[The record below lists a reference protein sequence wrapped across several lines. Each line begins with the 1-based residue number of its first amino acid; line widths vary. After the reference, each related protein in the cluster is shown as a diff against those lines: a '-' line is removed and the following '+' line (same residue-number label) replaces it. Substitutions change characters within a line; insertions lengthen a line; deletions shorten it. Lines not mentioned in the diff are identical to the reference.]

1 MAVSRR
7 RAPNGRQEF
16 SMALCPAGTCE
27 TCVGIRGRAKRY
39 IVIVSQCPL
48 KVCGLLLFVV
58 ASSPSA
64 ERGWLLGSV
73 GFFGNGG
80 FVDHAKNSKL
90 VIACKGQKVI
100 VQTDELGDYS
110 VQLGHCEYRLIE
122 VVAPSGYTLTI
133 SPRQARTFTIR
144 DGGRT
149 RFDVML
155 TPATPPTPNVIDEFN
170 RSNGPKARMNPAE
183 AGPGSPRVS
192 WAQATEGPT
201 VKVVFS
207 VDDTMELPAFKAT
220 CDRPCNN
227 VMSEAAGNYEP
238 VPLSFEH
245 EPNSVGLT
253 LRSPRPL
260 GAGVRVLWVIRS
272 LDERSIAITDFRILE
287 IGEVPAEL
295 RH

>member
-1 MAVSRR
+1 
-7 RAPNGRQEF
+7 
-16 SMALCPAGTCE
+16 
-27 TCVGIRGRAKRY
+27 
-39 IVIVSQCPL
+39 VIVSQCPL
-48 KVCGLLLFVV
+48 KVCGLLLFVG

-64 ERGWLLGSV
+64 EHGWLLGSV
-73 GFFGNGG
+73 GFFGNSG
-80 FVDHAKNSKL
+80 FVDNAKKSKL

-100 VQTDELGDYS
+100 VQADELGDYG

-122 VVAPSGYTLTI
+122 VVASSGYTLTI

-144 DGGRT
+144 DGGNT
-149 RFDVML
+149 RFDVMI
-155 TPATPPTPNVIDEFN
+155 TPATPPPPNMIGEIPFSRRN
-170 RSNGPKARMNPAE
+170 ESKARMNPAE
-183 AGPGSPRVS
+183 VGPGSPRVS

-227 VMSEAAGNYEP
+227 VRSEATGNYEP
-238 VPLSFEH
+238 IPLSFDNA
-245 EPNSVGLT
+245 PNSVGLT

-272 LDERSIAITDFRILE
+272 LDQRSITITDFRILE

>member
-1 MAVSRR
+1 M
-7 RAPNGRQEF
+7 
-16 SMALCPAGTCE
+16 
-27 TCVGIRGRAKRY
+27 
-39 IVIVSQCPL
+39 IVAQCPL
-48 KVCGLLLFVV
+48 KICGLILFVV

-73 GFFGNGG
+73 GFFGNSG
-80 FVDHAKNSKL
+80 FVEFAKKSKL
-90 VIACKGQKVI
+90 VIACKGQKAI
-100 VQTDELGDYS
+100 VQADELGDYG
-110 VQLGHCEYRLIE
+110 VQLRHCEYRLIE
-122 VVAPSGYTLTI
+122 VVGPSGDTLTI
-133 SPRQARTFTIR
+133 SPKQARTFTIR

-149 RFDVML
+149 RFDVMI
-155 TPATPPTPNVIDEFN
+155 TPATPPTPSVTGEAPFRVN
-170 RSNGPKARMNPAE
+170 SAE
-183 AGPGSPRVS
+183 VGLGSPRVS
-192 WAQATEGPT
+192 WGQAMAGPT

-207 VDDTMELPAFKAT
+207 VDGTMELPAFKAT

-227 VMSEAAGNYEP
+227 VMSEATGNYEP
-238 VPLSFEH
+238 VPLSFEN

-272 LDERSIAITDFRILE
+272 LDERPITITDFRILE